1 METLQQRSH
10 AADSGDTLSAQAG
23 PQRPLLDIVDLVK
36 VFHTRRNLAGRRTS
50 VHAVDGVDL
59 SLERGQSL
67 GLAGESGSGKTTI
80 GRLIAGLEHP
90 TGGHIYVDGSDLAN
104 VKRGDRRKLGRNVQM
119 IFQNPRASLHPRK
132 TIAQILSEGLRVH
145 RLAPKSEWEARAG
158 DLLEQVGLDR
168 SMLSR
173 YPSSFSSGQCQR
185 IAIARALSVSPQILV
200 ADEPV
205 AALDVSL
212 QAQVL
217 NLLADARRQ
226 LSLTTLFI
234 SHDLRSVYFLCDK
247 IAVLYLGSIVEIGP
261 RQAIVES
268 PAHPYTQALVAS
280 VPKLDTSGGTDAI
293 RGELADSSVSAGCPF
308 SPRCELWRALGQP
321 SRCLE
326 EKPHLRQ
333 VKDKVGAA
341 CHFA

>member
-1 METLQQRSH
+1 M
-10 AADSGDTLSAQAG
+10 SAQAG
-23 PQRPLLDIVDLVK
+23 PQRPPLDIVDLVK
-36 VFHTRRNLAGRRTS
+36 VFHSRRNLAGRRTS
-50 VHAVDGVDL
+50 IHAVDGVDL
-59 SLERGQSL
+59 SLQKGESL
-67 GLAGESGSGKTTI
+67 GLVGESGSGKTTI
-80 GRLIAGLEHP
+80 GRLIAGLEDP
-90 TGGHIYVDGSDLAN
+90 TGGHIYVNGTDLSK
-104 VKRGDRRKLGRNVQM
+104 VKRGDRRELGRTVQM

-145 RLAPKSEWEARAG
+145 RLAPKSEWTARAG

-168 SMLSR
+168 SMLGR

-185 IAIARALSVSPQILV
+185 IAIARALSVSPEILV

-217 NLLADARRQ
+217 NLLAEARQQ

-247 IAVLYLGSIVEIGP
+247 IAVLYLGNVVEIGP
-261 RQAIVES
+261 RRAIVET
-268 PAHPYTQALVAS
+268 PAHPYTRALVAS
-280 VPKLDTSGGTDAI
+280 VPKLGTPGQTKVI
-293 RGELADSSVSAGCPF
+293 RGELADSFVSTGCPF
-308 SPRCELWRALGQP
+308 APRCELRSTLGHP

-326 EKPHLRQ
+326 EKPQLRR
-333 VKDKVGAA
+333 VRDNVSTA
-341 CHFA
+341 CHFV